1 MWSSHFPLVSD
12 RPAFRKSGN
21 CYRTERGCLF
31 LGIWECQSYH
41 GNDRSSYSDK
51 ASWFGWFFF
60 EHFMAK
66 HSLADNRDAKQCNK
80 RINKTQFVGAP
91 NGWSAFPS
99 KMGMTFGTTCL
110 LGWHLDLYK
119 FGPMVR
125 WLRHKGIIVHD
136 NPVHEEY
143 RPTEVPWIYMFI
155 VFWKRITSWCW
166 GGQWKLASCG
176 TWFTRVPLKRS

>member
-1 MWSSHFPLVSD
+1 MWSSHFPLVSE

-125 WLRHKGIIVHD
+125 WLRHNCSWQSCSWGVPANRSPLDIHVYRFLGENHLMMLRWAVKIGFMWNLVCKG
-136 NPVHEEY
+136 
-143 RPTEVPWIYMFI
+143 
-155 VFWKRITSWCW
+155 S
-166 GGQWKLASCG
+166 S
-176 TWFTRVPLKRS
+176 